1 MFRDIELATLYPVI
15 YDTKGNRIKL
25 YKTQTLGGKEM
36 KNVNLNVKG
45 LKKEVKIGLIV
56 VLIIYLILGGRQLV
70 FFSNDLKQGLE
81 TGKEFQCQSLSRT
94 GIEGLEKEVVLQ
106 CQGIKKNVVL
116 KSYDFPAEFNKGK
129 SVTLNKRT
137 FSILSGEN
145 RLFGKVDK
153 EVYFVAF

>member
-1 MFRDIELATLYPVI
+1 
-15 YDTKGNRIKL
+15 
-25 YKTQTLGGKEM
+25 M
-36 KNVNLNVKG
+36 KNVNVKE

-70 FFSNDLKQGLE
+70 FFSNDLKKGLE
-81 TGKEFQCQSLSRT
+81 AGKEFQCQSLSRT

-106 CQGIKKNVVL
+106 CQGIKKVVIL
-116 KSYDFPAEFNKGK
+116 KSYDFPAQFNKGK
-129 SVTLNKRT
+129 TLTLNKKS
-137 FSILSGEN
+137 FSIISGEN

>member
-1 MFRDIELATLYPVI
+1 
-15 YDTKGNRIKL
+15 
-25 YKTQTLGGKEM
+25 M
-36 KNVNLNVKG
+36 KNVNVKE

-70 FFSNDLKQGLE
+70 FFSNDLKKGLE
-81 TGKEFQCQSLSRT
+81 NGREFQCQSISRT

-106 CQGIKKNVVL
+106 CDGIKKEVVL

-129 SVTLNKRT
+129 TLTLNNKT

-145 RLFGKVDK
+145 KLFGKVDK

>member
-1 MFRDIELATLYPVI
+1 
-15 YDTKGNRIKL
+15 
-25 YKTQTLGGKEM
+25 M
-36 KNVNLNVKG
+36 KNVNVKEI
-45 LKKEVKIGLIV
+45 KKEVKIGLIV

-81 TGKEFQCQSLSRT
+81 KGKEFQCQSLDRT

-106 CQGIKKNVVL
+106 CQGVKKAVVL

-129 SVTLNKRT
+129 TLTLNKRT

-145 RLFGKVDK
+145 RMFGKVDK

>member
-36 KNVNLNVKG
+36 KNVNVKEI
-45 LKKEVKIGLIV
+45 KKEVKIGLIV

-81 TGKEFQCQSLSRT
+81 KGKEFQCQSLDRT

-106 CQGIKKNVVL
+106 CQGVKKAVVL

-129 SVTLNKRT
+129 TLTLNKRT

-145 RLFGKVDK
+145 KLFGKVDK

>member
-1 MFRDIELATLYPVI
+1 
-15 YDTKGNRIKL
+15 
-25 YKTQTLGGKEM
+25 M
-36 KNVNLNVKG
+36 KNVNVKE

-56 VLIIYLILGGRQLV
+56 VLIIYLILGGRQML
-70 FFSNDLKQGLE
+70 FFSNDLKKGLE
-81 TGKEFQCQSLSRT
+81 VGKEFQCQSIERT

-106 CQGIKKNVVL
+106 CQKIKKVVVL

-129 SVTLNKRT
+129 TLTLNKKT

-153 EVYFVAF
+153 EIYFVAF

>member
-1 MFRDIELATLYPVI
+1 MR
-15 YDTKGNRIKL
+15 
-25 YKTQTLGGKEM
+25 
-36 KNVNLNVKG
+36 NVNLNVKG

-56 VLIIYLILGGRQLV
+56 VLVIYLILGGRQLV

-81 TGKEFQCQSLSRT
+81 TGKEFQCQSLDRT
-94 GIEGLEKEVVLQ
+94 GVEGLEKEVTLQ
-106 CQGIKKNVVL
+106 CQGIEKVVVL

-129 SVTLNKRT
+129 NLTLNKKS

-145 RLFGKVDK
+145 KLFGKVDK

>member
-25 YKTQTLGGKEM
+25 YKKQTLGGNKM
-36 KNVNLNVKG
+36 RNVKEI
-45 LKKEVKIGLIV
+45 KKEVKIGLIV
-56 VLIIYLILGGRQLV
+56 VLVIYLILGGRQLV
-70 FFSNDLKQGLE
+70 FFSNDLKKGLE
-81 TGKEFQCQSLSRT
+81 TGKEFQCQSISRT

-106 CQGIKKNVVL
+106 CQGIKKVVVL

-129 SVTLNKRT
+129 SVTLNKKS
-137 FSILSGEN
+137 FSIISGEN
-145 RLFGKVDK
+145 KLFGKVDK

>member
-1 MFRDIELATLYPVI
+1 
-15 YDTKGNRIKL
+15 
-25 YKTQTLGGKEM
+25 M

-56 VLIIYLILGGRQLV
+56 VLVIYLILGGRQLV

-81 TGKEFQCQSLSRT
+81 NGKEFQCQSLDRT
-94 GIEGLEKEVVLQ
+94 GIEGLEKEVTLQ
-106 CQGIKKNVVL
+106 CQGVKKAVVL

-129 SVTLNKRT
+129 TLTLNKRT

-145 RLFGKVDK
+145 RMFGKVYK